1 MLWKAAILSVILGF
15 CFVLDAEARPSKS
28 KGQKR
33 ARKKSDDAIKEP
45 KLTKEEWRQIHKFED
60 ALKDE
65 EGKLFY
71 TDSWAVQMT
80 DPAEVEVADRIA
92 AKHGF
97 VNLGKVCNLYEC
109 TYESCVERSC
119 AARNART
126 WSQLSRRSI
135 ILVDACQAFE
145 LGYKC

>member
-1 MLWKAAILSVILGF
+1 MLLKAVVFSVILGF
-15 CFVLDAEARPSKS
+15 CFVLDADARPSKG
-28 KGQKR
+28 KGRKR
-33 ARKKSDDAIKEP
+33 ARKKSDGPIKEP
-45 KLTKEEWRQIHKFED
+45 KLTKDEWRQIHKFED

-97 VNLGKVCNLYEC
+97 VNLGKVCSL
-109 TYESCVERSC
+109 
-119 AARNART
+119 
-126 WSQLSRRSI
+126 
-135 ILVDACQAFE
+135 
-145 LGYKC
+145 

>member
-1 MLWKAAILSVILGF
+1 MLLKAVAFSAILGF
-15 CFVLDAEARPSKS
+15 CFVLDANARPSRN
-28 KGQKR
+28 KGHKP
-33 ARKKSDDAIKEP
+33 ARKKSDEPIKEP
-45 KLTKEEWRQIHKFED
+45 KLTKDEWRQIHKFED

-97 VNLGKVCNLYEC
+97 ANLGKVCRL
-109 TYESCVERSC
+109 
-119 AARNART
+119 
-126 WSQLSRRSI
+126 
-135 ILVDACQAFE
+135 
-145 LGYKC
+145 